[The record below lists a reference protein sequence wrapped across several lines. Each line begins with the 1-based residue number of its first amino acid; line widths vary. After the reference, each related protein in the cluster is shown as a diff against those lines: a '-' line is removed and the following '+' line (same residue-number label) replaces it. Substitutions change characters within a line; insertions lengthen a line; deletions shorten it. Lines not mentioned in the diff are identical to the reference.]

1 MPSVDEI
8 ITQLQSDATD
18 NNKKLLDELKKKIAD
33 KQNIPS
39 KVCIDDVCL
48 SRNELKLIREF
59 FINTVMKEVIENA
72 TKDDQYSQYNNTPI
86 SEMPNNVIEVIIDQ
100 LKSIA
105 TDNLDTTDESQP
117 PNSN

>member
-8 ITQLQSDATD
+8 ITQLQSDTTD
-18 NNKKLLDELKKKIAD
+18 KNKKLLDELKKKIAN

-48 SRNELKLIREF
+48 SRNELKLMREF
-59 FINTVMKEVIENA
+59 FVNTVMKEVIQNA

-86 SEMPNNVIEVIIDQ
+86 NEMPNNVIEVIVNQ
-100 LKSIA
+100 FKSIA
-105 TDNLDTTDESQP
+105 TDNLDTTDESEP
-117 PNSN
+117 PNS

>member
-8 ITQLQSDATD
+8 IDQLKKDAT
-18 NNKKLLDELKKKIAD
+18 NQNKELLDELEDKIAN
-33 KQNIPS
+33 KQYIPS

-48 SRNELKLIREF
+48 SRNELKLMKGF
-59 FINTVMKEVIENA
+59 FIDTIMKDVIENA

-86 SEMPNNVIEVIIDQ
+86 DELPNNVIEVIIDQ

-117 PNSN
+117 PN

>member
-8 ITQLQSDATD
+8 IEQLKKDATNQNKELLNELEEKI
-18 NNKKLLDELKKKIAD
+18 NNK
-33 KQNIPS
+33 QYIPS

-48 SRNELKLIREF
+48 SRNELKLMKGF
-59 FINTVMKEVIENA
+59 FIDTIMKEVIENA
-72 TKDDQYSQYNNTPI
+72 TKDDQYSQYNNTPVDK
-86 SEMPNNVIEVIIDQ
+86 MPNNVIEVILDQ
-100 LKSIA
+100 FKSIA